1 MNKYV
6 LYFSFTIS
14 ILVSSDS
21 VNSFAFDLYG
31 EVAERDSISFVVSP
45 SSIYSAL
52 FMACLGADG
61 ATEDEILSALS
72 IDEVNDLSDDFF
84 VSNLSSTLTANS
96 VWIQKDFSLKAA
108 FLGSLA
114 SYFDNEIMHAN
125 FSNNPNQSRLQIN
138 RWVGQHTNNNIL
150 NLLKENDISKRT
162 RLVLV
167 NALYM
172 LSKWKKAF
180 DKSKTIDKDFYLKHK
195 SMKLPTMQMKDK
207 MKYFEDGHI
216 KSVSIGL
223 EDSLIYT
230 VILPNQDTMM
240 SYVEKNLDNNYFALI
255 RQRSKSHDVALSLP
269 RMTLHYS
276 VSLKDHLFSMGV
288 KQAFL
293 DGKANFSRMRDENDL
308 AISNVVHQSTI
319 DLDEVGVEASAATAV
334 IIRVKTTSI
343 KKSKIFNA
351 NRPFIFIISDGRNN
365 RIHFIGKFR
374 G

>member
-108 FLGSLA
+108 FLGSLV

-180 DKSKTIDKDFYLKHK
+180 DKSKTE
-195 SMKLPTMQMKDK
+195 PTPACP
-207 MKYFEDGHI
+207 
-216 KSVSIGL
+216 VPSI
-223 EDSLIYT
+223 S
-230 VILPNQDTMM
+230 
-240 SYVEKNLDNNYFALI
+240 
-255 RQRSKSHDVALSLP
+255 
-269 RMTLHYS
+269 
-276 VSLKDHLFSMGV
+276 
-288 KQAFL
+288 
-293 DGKANFSRMRDENDL
+293 
-308 AISNVVHQSTI
+308 
-319 DLDEVGVEASAATAV
+319 
-334 IIRVKTTSI
+334 
-343 KKSKIFNA
+343 KKSLFFDNA
-351 NRPFIFIISDGRNN
+351 
-365 RIHFIGKFR
+365 
-374 G
+374 

>member
-1 MNKYV
+1 
-6 LYFSFTIS
+6 
-14 ILVSSDS
+14 
-21 VNSFAFDLYG
+21 
-31 EVAERDSISFVVSP
+31 
-45 SSIYSAL
+45 
-52 FMACLGADG
+52 MACLGADG

-223 EDSLIYT
+223 EDSLLYT
-230 VILPNQDTMM
+230 VILPHQDTMM